1 MLRVNDE
8 LPIDE
13 YALNDDV
20 IRDDNL
26 YKKKENIKKHGVSFE
41 EAASIFLNKI
51 MEEPDL
57 DHSENEER
65 YKAVGISVYLRE
77 LLVVYCIRE
86 KIADERITRIISA
99 RKANAEERRKYYER
113 QL

>member
-1 MLRVNDE
+1 MKFEWDE
-8 LPIDE
+8 DK
-13 YALNDDV
+13 N
-20 IRDDNL
+20 
-26 YKKKENIKKHGVSFE
+26 KENIKKHGVPFE

-51 MEEPDL
+51 MEEPDI

-86 KIADERITRIISA
+86 RINDEKITRIISA
-99 RKANAEERRKYYER
+99 RRANEEERRKYYER

>member
-1 MLRVNDE
+1 MKFEWDE
-8 LPIDE
+8 
-13 YALNDDV
+13 NK
-20 IRDDNL
+20 N
-26 YKKKENIKKHGVSFE
+26 KENVEKHKVTFE

-57 DHSENEER
+57 EHSDDEDR
-65 YKAVGISVYLRE
+65 YKAVGISVFLRE

-86 KIADERITRIISA
+86 KVNNEKVTRIISA
-99 RKANAEERRKYYER
+99 RKANEEERRKYYER

>member
-1 MLRVNDE
+1 MKFELDE
-8 LPIDE
+8 DK
-13 YALNDDV
+13 N
-20 IRDDNL
+20 
-26 YKKKENIKKHGVSFE
+26 KENIKKHGVPFE

-57 DHSENEER
+57 EHSEEEER

-86 KIADERITRIISA
+86 KINNEKITRIISA
-99 RKANAEERRKYYER
+99 RKANEEERRKYYER

>member
-1 MLRVNDE
+1 MTVAEEIIVLLLLYAIILNNPVFPTFHH
-8 LPIDE
+8 LCSPIF
-13 YALNDDV
+13 
-20 IRDDNL
+20 I
-26 YKKKENIKKHGVSFE
+26 
-41 EAASIFLNKI
+41 
-51 MEEPDL
+51 
-57 DHSENEER
+57 ENEER

-86 KIADERITRIISA
+86 KIADEKITRIISA

>member
-1 MLRVNDE
+1 MKFEWDE
-8 LPIDE
+8 
-13 YALNDDV
+13 NK
-20 IRDDNL
+20 NQ
-26 YKKKENIKKHGVSFE
+26 ENIKKHSVTFE

-57 DHSENEER
+57 EHSDDEER

-86 KIADERITRIISA
+86 NKGNEKITRIISA
-99 RKANAEERRKYYER
+99 RKANEEERRKYYER

>member
-1 MLRVNDE
+1 MYMKFE
-8 LPIDE
+8 W
-13 YALNDDV
+13 DDGK
-20 IRDDNL
+20 N
-26 YKKKENIKKHGVSFE
+26 KENFKKHGVSFE

-57 DHSENEER
+57 DHSENEDR

-86 KIADERITRIISA
+86 KIGVEKITRIISA
-99 RKANAEERRKYYER
+99 RKANEEERRKYYER

>member
-1 MLRVNDE
+1 
-8 LPIDE
+8 
-13 YALNDDV
+13 
-20 IRDDNL
+20 
-26 YKKKENIKKHGVSFE
+26 
-41 EAASIFLNKI
+41 

-57 DHSENEER
+57 DHLEKEER

-86 KIADERITRIISA
+86 KINDERIIRIISA

>member
-1 MLRVNDE
+1 MYMKFE
-8 LPIDE
+8 W
-13 YALNDDV
+13 DD
-20 IRDDNL
+20 DKN
-26 YKKKENIKKHGVSFE
+26 KENIKKHGVPFE

-86 KIADERITRIISA
+86 KIADEKITRIISA

>member
-1 MLRVNDE
+1 MKFGWDE
-8 LPIDE
+8 DK
-13 YALNDDV
+13 N
-20 IRDDNL
+20 
-26 YKKKENIKKHGVSFE
+26 KENIKKHGVPFE

-86 KIADERITRIISA
+86 KIADEKVTRIISA

>member
-1 MLRVNDE
+1 MQMKFE
-8 LPIDE
+8 W
-13 YALNDDV
+13 DD
-20 IRDDNL
+20 DKN
-26 YKKKENIKKHGVSFE
+26 KENIKKHGVPFE

-86 KIADERITRIISA
+86 KIADEKITRIISA

>member
-1 MLRVNDE
+1 MKFEWDE
-8 LPIDE
+8 DK
-13 YALNDDV
+13 N
-20 IRDDNL
+20 
-26 YKKKENIKKHGVSFE
+26 KENIKKHGVPFE

-57 DHSENEER
+57 EHSEEEER

-86 KIADERITRIISA
+86 KINNEKITRIISA
-99 RKANAEERRKYYER
+99 RKANEEERRKYYER

>member
-1 MLRVNDE
+1 
-8 LPIDE
+8 
-13 YALNDDV
+13 
-20 IRDDNL
+20 
-26 YKKKENIKKHGVSFE
+26 
-41 EAASIFLNKI
+41 

-86 KIADERITRIISA
+86 KIADEKITRIISA

>member
-1 MLRVNDE
+1 MGLKVDGR
-8 LPIDE
+8 
-13 YALNDDV
+13 
-20 IRDDNL
+20 
-26 YKKKENIKKHGVSFE
+26 ENIKKHGVPFE

-77 LLVVYCIRE
+77 LLVVYCIRK
-86 KIADERITRIISA
+86 KIADEKITRIISA
-99 RKANAEERRKYYER
+99 RKANAEERRKFYER

>member
-1 MLRVNDE
+1 MKFE
-8 LPIDE
+8 W
-13 YALNDDV
+13 DD
-20 IRDDNL
+20 DKN
-26 YKKKENIKKHGVSFE
+26 KENIKKHGVPFE

-86 KIADERITRIISA
+86 KIDDEKITRIISA
-99 RKANAEERRKYYER
+99 RKANAEERRKFYER